1 MGARPHVRAGTSIY
15 QSDGTRIVNLR
26 SPSRR
31 SSLSFGKSS
40 TVINNLRTGSR
51 STQSVFREKLV
62 RESNVRKKKRKR
74 KKMSPPRIFVRR
86 CIKQISL
93 PLARRYPSL
102 YPNKSFIIELRSIS
116 LSIVLIHIEGI
127 QNGFPSRFFPLKSP
141 PPRLISTLPYSSLP
155 IDHHPRFSST
165 VPR

>member
-1 MGARPHVRAGTSIY
+1 
-15 QSDGTRIVNLR
+15 
-26 SPSRR
+26 
-31 SSLSFGKSS
+31 
-40 TVINNLRTGSR
+40 
-51 STQSVFREKLV
+51 
-62 RESNVRKKKRKR
+62 
-74 KKMSPPRIFVRR
+74 MSPPRIFVRR

-165 VPR
+165 VPRAKIHSPLSPSVLLCAAATLHDVIYRDAIQCILGILHEYSLRWTPTLRSLDRTAVYLPVYSERLLIIV